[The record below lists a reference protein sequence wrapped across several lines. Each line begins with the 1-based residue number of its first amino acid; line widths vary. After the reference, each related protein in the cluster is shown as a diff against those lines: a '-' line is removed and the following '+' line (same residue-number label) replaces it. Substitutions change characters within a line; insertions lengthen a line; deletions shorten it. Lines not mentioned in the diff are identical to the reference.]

1 MICTGKSWLFYALVQ
16 AQPNFMSDG
25 GIFVR
30 KWILFFLI
38 LVFADVF
45 AISSLKEHVSLDTLR
60 EAGIPVEEMEKA
72 GMSPREMRL
81 YLPFWQDM
89 EYFPLAVRPQE
100 REDPFSFT
108 DTWMEERNYG
118 GKRKHE
124 GCDIFGKAM
133 LSGYYPVISIT
144 DGTVEKVGWLPLGGW
159 RIGIRSPGGGYFYYA
174 HLSGYGR
181 EFLEGEDRKS
191 VV

>member
-1 MICTGKSWLFYALVQ
+1 MICTGKSRSLQALVQ

-133 LSGYYPVISIT
+133 LSGYYPVIRGESGMAPFGRLE
-144 DGTVEKVGWLPLGGW
+144 DWNPKSERRLFLLCPSERLRQ
-159 RIGIRSPGGGYFYYA
+159 RIFGGGICEGGRA
-174 HLSGYGR
+174 SGIFR
-181 EFLEGEDRKS
+181 
-191 VV
+191 

>member
-1 MICTGKSWLFYALVQ
+1 MLFR
-16 AQPNFMSDG
+16 SKR
-25 GIFVR
+25 IF
-30 KWILFFLI
+30 
-38 LVFADVF
+38 
-45 AISSLKEHVSLDTLR
+45 
-60 EAGIPVEEMEKA
+60 
-72 GMSPREMRL
+72 
-81 YLPFWQDM
+81 PFWQDM

-159 RIGIRSPGGGYFYYA
+159 RIGIRSPKGGYFYYA

-181 EFLEGEDRKS
+181 EFLEGES
-191 VV
+191 VKAGELLGFLGDSGYGEEGTCGKFAPHLHMGLYTRYGQDEEYALNPYPVLVYLKDHTKEISY